1 MDSDG
6 KPWEFTSMVT
16 ASLMQLECAILQSY
30 KKVYAV
36 WKMDVISVRQAGIE
50 QFTAKILNKEFY
62 DCLLWLYVF
71 SEENKNKKG
80 VAVIMHLPKVTWLTC
95 NLVGCHGTLQANNI
109 NQQTIIQVKQS
120 WTHYTRH
127 SNLHPTNNKKSI
139 ESFTNNKEDS

>member
-16 ASLMQLECAILQSY
+16 LSLMQLECVILQSY

-62 DCLLWLYVF
+62 DCLL
-71 SEENKNKKG
+71 
-80 VAVIMHLPKVTWLTC
+80 
-95 NLVGCHGTLQANNI
+95 
-109 NQQTIIQVKQS
+109 
-120 WTHYTRH
+120 
-127 SNLHPTNNKKSI
+127 
-139 ESFTNNKEDS
+139 